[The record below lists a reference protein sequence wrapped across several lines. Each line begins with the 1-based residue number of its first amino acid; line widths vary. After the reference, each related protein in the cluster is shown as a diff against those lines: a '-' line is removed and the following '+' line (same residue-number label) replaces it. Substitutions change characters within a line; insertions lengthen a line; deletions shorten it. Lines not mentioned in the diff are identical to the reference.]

1 MSILKRVLAL
11 TLCVAMLFSVTV
23 FADTAVTLTDINPN
37 TTVGNAVT
45 ELVSLGIINGYPEDN
60 TYRPDNTITR
70 GEFAKVI
77 ITFLG
82 IADAAFDNVKSGFA
96 DVDSINHW
104 AKKYIKLA
112 ADKKIVNGY
121 TDGTFR
127 ADDPVKYVEAVK
139 MIVCALNY
147 GTMIDQQQKDP
158 NAPWYQPYMALAAE
172 KGILDGAT
180 SGGQDA
186 PASRGTVAVLIYNS
200 LEVPVATVSPSGTT
214 TINKDNTAL
223 STLLKKEEVE
233 GVVKSVYQT
242 GLTTGATGLKE
253 NQIIIETDKGEK
265 CYTIEEN
272 EDAMELLG
280 KKITAYA
287 SEGEY
292 DEPTLSKIST
302 LKGNVITT
310 VQAADIIASDGASLE
325 YYNNNR
331 PSTIKFDS
339 NMAVVYNGKYV
350 SSFTGEDFKAI
361 KSGNIQFICNDND
374 SRPEVAV
381 VTSYEVFAVSSLDTA
396 STPVT
401 VYSMYG
407 AKSFQIPESGDISYI
422 YSLTK
427 DGQAIAPTAAN
438 IKKWTIIS
446 VAKSKESSEGIAVW
460 KGIVTSNSVTG
471 SVQEV
476 DNKGIITIK
485 DKEYKLAYNFDEYTG
500 TKPELA
506 VTDTVTVYLDH
517 EGKIAAA
524 EASAAD
530 TNSYLGYLV
539 SAGTEG
545 ATSKVAK
552 LSFFGI
558 TGVTGE
564 RLLTC
569 ASSVRIDGTLCTT
582 ADKITDALLASSSAA
597 NATKDDIDITMSEY
611 AQLFKYTLN
620 SKGEINSIDT
630 VVANTSVTK
639 DDLDQT
645 IKYPNPENVWENTDY
660 NHTLYYYATGKFKDN
675 TGSQVLAVDSSTKV
689 ILINDSVYDFDNFAI
704 KSYSSVFTVGG
715 YYRVEAYNAG
725 SNNAYKAK
733 YLVVYGGNVGSSTYT
748 DKTPFVLANKISTVM
763 NTENNGMQDKVVG
776 INIKTG
782 EGDTAL
788 SATEKMFTGVLNTGD
803 IYWYIENNDEQA
815 KDFRWLLKVEEGKIK
830 LYNPKKNDSVDLL
843 AKAETTEAAS
853 KRSFMVDD
861 VDRSTTTSY
870 NYFYFGTVLTKTDN
884 NEIIV
889 TNTTKNDTE
898 GIDKGAWESFT
909 IPSSAKIYVYDFSAT
924 SEEDFVKETTTIDSI
939 KTYDELEFE
948 SADVN
953 KATQVLIYSSQGI
966 IKSVFIFK

>member
-1 MSILKRVLAL
+1 MSIFKRVLAL

-23 FADTAVTLTDINPN
+23 FADTAVNLTDINPN

-82 IADAAFDNVKSGFA
+82 IADVAFDNVNSGFA

-158 NAPWYQPYMALAAE
+158 NAPWYQPYMALAAS
-172 KGILDGAT
+172 KGILDGAA

-214 TINKDNTAL
+214 TVNKDNTAL
-223 STLLKKEEVE
+223 NTLLKKEEVE

-242 GLTTGATGLKE
+242 GITTGATGLKE
-253 NQIIIETDKGEK
+253 NQVIIETSKGEK
-265 CYTIEEN
+265 CYTIEDTQ
-272 EDAMELLG
+272 DAMEILG

-287 SEGEY
+287 SEGDY
-292 DEPTLSKIST
+292 DEPTLSKISAV
-302 LKGNVITT
+302 KGNTIVT
-310 VQAADIIASDGASLE
+310 VKAEDIISSDGASLE

-331 PSTIKFDS
+331 ASELKFDPK
-339 NMAVVYNGKYV
+339 MAVIFNGKYV
-350 SSFTGEDFKAI
+350 SDFTGEDFEAI

-374 SRPEVAV
+374 SRPEVAM
-381 VTSYEVFAVSSLDTA
+381 VTSYEVYAVSSIDLA
-396 STPVT
+396 STPAT
-401 VYSMYG
+401 VYGMYG
-407 AKSFQIPESGDISYI
+407 AQSFKIPERGDISYI
-422 YSLTK
+422 FSLTM
-427 DGQAIAPTAAN
+427 DGQEIEPSAAH
-438 IKKWTIIS
+438 IKKWTILS
-446 VAKSKESSEGIAVW
+446 VARSKDSSEGISVW
-460 KGIVTSNSVTG
+460 KGIVTNEAVTG

-485 DKEYKLAYNFDEYTG
+485 DNQYKLAYNFDSYAG

-506 VTDTVTVYLDH
+506 VTDTVKVYLDH

-524 EASAAD
+524 EASSSD
-530 TNSYLGYLV
+530 TNTYLGYLV

-558 TGVTGE
+558 TGTTGE

-569 ASSVRIDGTLCTT
+569 ASSVRVDGTLCTT
-582 ADKITDALLASSSAA
+582 ADKVTAALLASAAAA
-597 NATKDDIDITMSEY
+597 NATKEDIDITMSEY
-611 AQLFKYTLN
+611 AQLFRYTLN
-620 SKGEINSIDT
+620 SKGEVNSIDT
-630 VVANTSVTK
+630 VVANTSIAK

-645 IKYPNPENVWENTDY
+645 IKYPNPENKWDNADY
-660 NHTLYYYATGKFKDN
+660 NYTLHYYASGKFKDSK
-675 TGSQVLAVDSSTKV
+675 GSQVLAVDSSTKV

-704 KSYSSVFTVGG
+704 KSFNSVFTVGG

-725 SNNAYKAK
+725 SDNAYKAK

-748 DKTPFVLANKISTVM
+748 DKTPFVLANKISTIL
-763 NTENNGMQDKVVG
+763 NEEENKMQDKVVG
-776 INIKTG
+776 TNIKSG
-782 EGDTAL
+782 ETDTAV
-788 SATEKMFTGVLNTGD
+788 SVTEKMFTGVLNAGD
-803 IYWYIENNDEQA
+803 VYWYITNNDDEA
-815 KDFRWLLKVEEGKIK
+815 KDFRWLIKVNNGKIE
-830 LYNPKKNDSVDLL
+830 LYNPEKNDGVDLL
-843 AKAETTEAAS
+843 AAAATTEAAS
-853 KRSFMVDD
+853 KRSFMIDD
-861 VDRSTTTSY
+861 VGRTTTSSY
-870 NYFYFGTVLTKTDN
+870 NYFYYGTVLTKTDN

-889 TNTTKNDTE
+889 TNTTKNDTK

-924 SEEDFVKETTTIDSI
+924 LEEDFVKETTTIDSI
-939 KTYDELEFE
+939 KTYDELELE
-948 SADVN
+948 SEDVN
-953 KATQVLIYSSQGI
+953 KATQVLIYSSQGS